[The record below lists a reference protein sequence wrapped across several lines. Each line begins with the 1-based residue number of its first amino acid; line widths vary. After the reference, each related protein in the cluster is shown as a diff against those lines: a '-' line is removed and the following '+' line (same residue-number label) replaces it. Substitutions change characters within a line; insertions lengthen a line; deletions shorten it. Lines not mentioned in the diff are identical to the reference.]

1 MANIEHEPTGF
12 DPGGPPAADDQE
24 KSLFFTY
31 KAGLAKLL
39 RHPEH
44 EETLTTAACQ
54 VSKLATRASLLV
66 KLYVL
71 DQHKTTG
78 KVEKIDRE
86 FMLNAL
92 KVVGLQ
98 PTSGRPAKSDIRGRL
113 KSFYDDRFASLRPE
127 NDVPP
132 SYKHLGG
139 VLDYA
144 AKDLVTALETNIKQH
159 FVEYVESYVDAA
171 YHKDATLAL
180 IAKLVPK
187 KDRDAEKKAL
197 ERKLRAIT
205 KDLLTVNGEELVSPR
220 RWHESIREHKLVAQP
235 GKTHYAKNLL
245 AYDLKCH
252 PQDYLVPMLRMT
264 EFMESREKKL
274 RNVLPLHTSAIPMHI
289 TIDTS
294 TVVKLFYS
302 DEFKKEFGRTKGALE
317 KMFVEYKDDI
327 WALVFRTNKRL
338 FRGTATRT
346 FNHMVRTDGVSCCV
360 VQEWIGPR
368 NPLSAGEK
376 YVDELTAQEREYLS
390 GRVAVGVDP
399 GMDNLLYFSTE
410 DGNKRLRY
418 TNRQRRKETKVA
430 KYRKIL
436 EREKKLAFNKVEGR
450 TILEWEADL
459 SKHNHKTV
467 SVAAFEKYISAKLLM
482 NSKISAFYEAR
493 WHRKQKLNGYFNRRR
508 SEARLL
514 SRVEEIFGKPEDV
527 VIGIGDWAQ
536 RYHRKFKEPVKGK
549 GFRETLRKGGYR
561 VFLVNEFRTSLQ
573 CSLCKQEGAKC
584 LKFLRSTQVDG
595 HGQPRL
601 IHGLLL
607 CQQCKR
613 PWNRDRNASINL
625 ARLTQAA
632 LCGLTRPEYLRR
644 S

>member
-1 MANIEHEPTGF
+1 MADIEYEPTDF

-24 KSLFFTY
+24 KRVLFTY
-31 KAGLAKLL
+31 KAGLANLL

-44 EETLTTAACQ
+44 EETLATAACQ

-78 KVEKIDRE
+78 KVEKINRT

-98 PTSGRPAKSDIRGRL
+98 PTSGRSAKSDIRDRL
-113 KSFYDDRFASLRPE
+113 TAFYNAHFALLLPE

-132 SYKHLGG
+132 SYMHLDG
-139 VLDYA
+139 VLDYT

-159 FVEYVESYVDAA
+159 FVEYVQSYVDAA
-171 YHKDATLAL
+171 YHKDATVAL

-197 ERKLRAIT
+197 DRKLRAIT
-205 KDLLTVNGEELVSPR
+205 KDLLTVNGEEFVSPR
-220 RWHESIREHKLVAQP
+220 RWHESVREHRLVVQP

-245 AYDLKCH
+245 ASDLKCH

-264 EFMESREKKL
+264 VFMESREKKL
-274 RNVLPLHTSAIPMHI
+274 RNVLPLHTSVIPMHI
-289 TIDTS
+289 TIDTR

-302 DEFKKEFGRTKGALE
+302 DEFKKEFGSTKGALE

-338 FRGTATRT
+338 FRGTATHA

-360 VQEWIGPR
+360 VQKWIGPY
-368 NPLSAGEK
+368 NPLPAREK
-376 YVDELTAQEREYLS
+376 YVDELTAQERECLS
-390 GRVAVGVDP
+390 GKDVVGVDP
-399 GMDNLLYFSTE
+399 GMGNLLYFSTE
-410 DGNKRLRY
+410 DGDKRLRY
-418 TNRQRRKETKVA
+418 TNRQRRKETKVV

-436 EREKKLAFNKVEGR
+436 EREKKSAINKVEGR

-467 SVAAFEKYISAKLLM
+467 SVAAFKEYICAKLLM

-493 WHRKQKLNGYFNRRR
+493 WHRKQKLNGYFNRCRT
-508 SEARLL
+508 EARLL
-514 SRVEEIFGKPEDV
+514 QRVRKIFGKPEKV

-536 RYHRKFKEPVKGK
+536 RHHRKFKEPVKGK

-561 VFLVNEFRTSLQ
+561 VLLVNEFRTSLQ
-573 CSLCKQEGAKC
+573 CSHCKQEGATC
-584 LKFLRSTQVDG
+584 HKFLRSTQVDG
-595 HGQPRL
+595 QGRRRL

-632 LCGLTRPEYLRR
+632 LKGLPRPEYLRR